1 MKPHL
6 RPNPSIPALRSA
18 VDEMVKRVVDDIVAA
33 LPPHAAAPGSPRY
46 QRLLRAARVAARHFL
61 DDGAAPS
68 GASERVDELFRRLG
82 RTQAERD
89 HDWTT
94 LDTSL
99 HVATRAS
106 WHQLVDFATTH
117 DLT

>member
-1 MKPHL
+1 
-6 RPNPSIPALRSA
+6 
-18 VDEMVKRVVDDIVAA
+18 MVKRVVDDIVAA
-33 LPPHAAAPGSPRY
+33 LPPHAAAPGTPRH
-46 QRLLRAARVAARHFL
+46 QLLLRAARVAAHHFL
-61 DDGAAPS
+61 DDAAGPEEPDGATGS
-68 GASERVDELFRRLG
+68 GGRVDQVDELFRRLG

-117 DLT
+117 